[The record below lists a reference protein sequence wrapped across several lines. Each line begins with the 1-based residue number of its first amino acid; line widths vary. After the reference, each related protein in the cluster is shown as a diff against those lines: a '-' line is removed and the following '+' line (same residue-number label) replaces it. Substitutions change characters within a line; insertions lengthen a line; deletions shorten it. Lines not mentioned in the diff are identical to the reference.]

1 MKVMPGCK
9 HTKKIIMAINKGK
22 KFNPKGEKQRGQS
35 LKIKGKR
42 VVQRSVVTPRK
53 FNENGDKPIV
63 RYSAGEG
70 ALEGRGVATRN
81 SQGVATR
88 SHSKFAPPK
97 TSPKKIGENNTSYDD
112 TSYNE
117 TSYSDTSYSK
127 QSSAQP
133 VKIKGK
139 RVVSR
144 TVGTPRTGRS
154 DPSRGDTYRS
164 DTPRREAYRSDTPR
178 REAYRSD
185 APRREAYRSDTPRRE
200 SYRSDTPRRESY
212 RSDTNRGDTNQYRKY
227 SQPAVSESH
236 LETQEEETDMI
247 YGRYPVLTALE
258 KQRHINRIWI
268 TPRLRYDPRF
278 HSLILKAKENGTVI
292 DEVEPRR
299 LDQITNQANHQGIA
313 AQVAPYD
320 YTDFNDLV
328 TKALAG
334 NDAPVIVVAD
344 GITDPQNL
352 GAIIRTSEAIGAH
365 GLIIPQRRSA
375 GITST
380 VMKVAAGAIENF
392 AVARVVN
399 LSRAL
404 EDLKEAGF
412 WIYGTAS
419 NGNVPLHTADFGN
432 RKDPSK
438 KLSPIVIVIGSEGEG
453 LSLLTQRCC
462 DVLVSIP
469 LAGKTPS
476 LNASVAAGMA
486 LYEIYRQRWENTLH
500 LDK

>member
-1 MKVMPGCK
+1 
-9 HTKKIIMAINKGK
+9 MAINKGK
-22 KFNPKGEKQRGQS
+22 KFNPKSEKQRGQS

-42 VVQRSVVTPRK
+42 VVQHSVGAPRK
-53 FNENGDKPIV
+53 SNENGDKPIM
-63 RYSAGEG
+63 RYSAVGE
-70 ALEGRGVATRN
+70 APEGRGVVVRNPKGIVTR
-81 SQGVATR
+81 T
-88 SHSKFAPPK
+88 HSKFAPPT
-97 TSPKKIGENNTSYDD
+97 TSPKKVGDND
-112 TSYNE
+112 TN
-117 TSYSDTSYSK
+117 YSAQYG
-127 QSSAQP
+127 AQP

-154 DPSRGDTYRS
+154 EPSKGDSYKS
-164 DTPRREAYRSDTPR
+164 DTPRRDTYRG
-178 REAYRSD
+178 D
-185 APRREAYRSDTPRRE
+185 APRREAYRGDTSRGDSSRSDSPRRE
-200 SYRSDTPRRESY
+200 TYRG
-212 RSDTNRGDTNQYRKY
+212 DTNRGDTNHYRKY
-227 SQPAVSESH
+227 SQPAVSEQN
-236 LETQEEETDMI
+236 LERQDEETDMI
-247 YGRYPVLTALE
+247 YGRHPVLTALQS
-258 KQRHINRIWI
+258 QRHLNRIWI
-268 TPRLRYDPRF
+268 TARLRYDPRF

-299 LDQITNQANHQGIA
+299 LDQITYQANHQGIA
-313 AQVAPYD
+313 AQIAPYD
-320 YTDFNDLV
+320 YTEFNDLV
-328 TKALAG
+328 TKALEG

-352 GAIIRTSEAIGAH
+352 GAIIRTSEAIGAR

-419 NGNVPLHTADFGN
+419 NGSVPLHTADFGN

>member
-1 MKVMPGCK
+1 
-9 HTKKIIMAINKGK
+9 MAINKGK

-42 VVQRSVVTPRK
+42 VVQRSVVAPRK
-53 FNENGDKPIV
+53 SSENGDKPIV

-70 ALEGRGVATRN
+70 ALEGRGVAAVRN
-81 SQGVATR
+81 SQGVTTR
-88 SHSKFAPPK
+88 TQSKFAPPK
-97 TSPKKIGENNTSYDD
+97 TSPKKIGENNTSYNDTSYSD
-112 TSYNE
+112 TSYN
-117 TSYSDTSYSK
+117 DTSYSK
-127 QSSAQP
+127 QSSPQS

-164 DTPRREAYRSDTPR
+164 ETPRREAYRSDT
-178 REAYRSD
+178 S
-185 APRREAYRSDTPRRE
+185 RRE

-212 RSDTNRGDTNQYRKY
+212 RSDTNRGDTNRGDRYRSETNEYRKY
-227 SQPAVSESH
+227 SQPAVSERN
-236 LETQEEETDMI
+236 LEAQEEETDMI

-299 LDQITNQANHQGIA
+299 LDQITNQGNHQGIA

-328 TKALAG
+328 AKALAG